1 MMIAGDLAA
10 LTFGAARARPATA
23 LVRMKSRRFIF
34 FMGSS
39 NYLESARRGATCELM
54 RKRRNSITRSD
65 KWQRLALDIWTCGR
79 TIFGEGYSTAFS
91 ESAGKGR
98 VCEPGSRA
106 ARVNLT
112 DHERS

>member
-65 KWQRLALDIWTCGR
+65 KWQRLALDMRRR
-79 TIFGEGYSTAFS
+79 TVPINAAAPYSV
-91 ESAGKGR
+91 KGTLPPFQSPP
-98 VCEPGSRA
+98 EKA
-106 ARVNLT
+106 EYVNLVPGLQ
-112 DHERS
+112 E